1 LISEINLI
9 KNTIGWEIFFEK
21 IKKLWQEKRDSF
33 EVSFVLEFFI
43 VGFASLMKT
52 VRLQTNLYILE

>member
-1 LISEINLI
+1 MNLI